1 MPETQSLTEAIMTH
15 SVWVKAWLGFLAV
28 VFAASLPFVAVKT
41 PTDWRPQWEA
51 ITIPLSMVLG
61 VVVTEWLYSIYGFS
75 RILGLGHLIA
85 WTPFYVWIVVR
96 RRRLEPKSWFAKY
109 LLVYVVAAVVC
120 LAIDAVDVARYLM
133 GETGQM

>member
-1 MPETQSLTEAIMTH
+1 MTH

-41 PTDWRPQWEA
+41 PAGWRPQWEA
-51 ITIPLSMVLG
+51 IAIPLSLMLG

-109 LLVYVVAAVVC
+109 LLVYVVAAGVC